1 MRLFIKSSIV
11 KVKSQHYLI
20 EVSAAVV
27 EVVGVEV
34 PEEGVV
40 KVVKEAKV
48 VRMDK
53 IVVNPTGEMVK
64 IAVATVVVVV
74 VVAKVRVVIPGIRV
88 LAMLMGL
95 HLKFV

>member
-34 PEEGVV
+34 PEEG
-40 KVVKEAKV
+40 VVKEAKV